1 MLSARSNEAIQ
12 PTPVK
17 ADKGPCDTWK
27 KKSDQST
34 RRNRKFIRHPTEL
47 PLSYHRVECTQ
58 VESTPRFENDLV
70 GLSFES
76 NEPVEPGAIL
86 DVTVRAYNEDH
97 TFQGQVVRILYLGNR
112 YEIGLCFNS
121 ESSAFRVRMI
131 EQICHIET
139 YRRRLCEIE
148 GCSIATERA
157 AKEWIEMYSAQFPK
171 LSTK

>member
-1 MLSARSNEAIQ
+1 MLFARSNEVTKL
-12 PTPVK
+12 TPVK
-17 ADKGPCDTWK
+17 AGKVLCGIWK
-27 KKSDQST
+27 KKSNQAT
-34 RRNRKFIRHPTEL
+34 PRNLKFIRHPTEL
-47 PLSYHRVECTQ
+47 PLSYHRAKCTPI
-58 VESTPRFENDLV
+58 ENISCFENNLV

-86 DVTVRAYNEDH
+86 DVTVTVYNEDH
-97 TFQGQVVRILYLGNR
+97 TFQGQVIRLLNLGNR
-112 YEIGLCFNS
+112 YEIGLCFSS

-148 GCSIATERA
+148 GCSIDFERA

-171 LSTK
+171 LFTK